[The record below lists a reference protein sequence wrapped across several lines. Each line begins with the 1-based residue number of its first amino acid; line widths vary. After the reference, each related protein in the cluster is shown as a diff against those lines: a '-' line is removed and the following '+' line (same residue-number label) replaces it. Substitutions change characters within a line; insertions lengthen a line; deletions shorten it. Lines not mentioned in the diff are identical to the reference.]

1 MKKLLIILISILF
14 TSCINGVD
22 ILENNTSYQSYIVS
36 SKHENS
42 TGDGYIYLQT
52 STSTEKVHLSYEDFH
67 KIKEQ
72 DTIMVLTRYI
82 KKNE

>member
-14 TSCINGVD
+14 TSCISGVD
-22 ILENNTSYQSYIVS
+22 ILENGASYQSYFVS
-36 SKHENS
+36 SKHENI

-52 STSTEKVHLSYEDFH
+52 SISTQKVHLNYEDFH

-82 KKNE
+82 KENE

>member
-1 MKKLLIILISILF
+1 MKKLLIILISIIL

-22 ILENNTSYQSYIVS
+22 ILENGAFYQSYVVS
-36 SKHENS
+36 SKHENT

-52 STSTEKVHLSYEDFH
+52 STSTEKVRLNYEDFR
-67 KIKEQ
+67 KIRER

-82 KKNE
+82 KENE